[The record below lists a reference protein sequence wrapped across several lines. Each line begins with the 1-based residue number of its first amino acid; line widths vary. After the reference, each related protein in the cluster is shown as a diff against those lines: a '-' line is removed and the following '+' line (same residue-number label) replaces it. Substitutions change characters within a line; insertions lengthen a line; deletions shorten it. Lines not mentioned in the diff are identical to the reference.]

1 MGLSALK
8 GRLRVTEQ
16 GEVIQAKYG
25 LPGLA
30 ERNLDL
36 ALTAVLESSA
46 SAGVEPLPAWSELM
60 DAMSQAA
67 CDQYRSIVRG
77 EEQFVPYFRSC
88 TPEPELGT
96 LNIGSRPARR
106 RSGGGVE
113 SLRAIPWIFA
123 WTQTRLLLPSWL
135 GVSAA
140 LEVGLRPEHL
150 ETLTAM
156 VNRWPYFQT
165 LLSLVE
171 MVMAKA
177 EPEIHAHYERSL
189 VDPELRALGVHLRG
203 CLTETSDRLLEALGR
218 EQLLTE
224 QPVLRRSIDV
234 RNPYVDPLNLLQAE
248 LLRRTRAG
256 DELLDDALVITIN
269 GIAAGMRNT
278 G

>member
-1 MGLSALK
+1 M
-8 GRLRVTEQ
+8 
-16 GEVIQAKYG
+16 
-25 LPGLA
+25 
-30 ERNLDL
+30 
-36 ALTAVLESSA
+36 TAVLESSA

-140 LEVGLRPEHL
+140 LEVGLRPEHR

-189 VDPELRALGVHLRG
+189 VD
-203 CLTETSDRLLEALGR
+203 
-218 EQLLTE
+218 
-224 QPVLRRSIDV
+224 
-234 RNPYVDPLNLLQAE
+234 
-248 LLRRTRAG
+248 
-256 DELLDDALVITIN
+256 
-269 GIAAGMRNT
+269 
-278 G
+278 